1 MTDSDLT
8 VAILREIRDEI
19 RGTNSRL
26 DHTNARL
33 DQTNARLDQTVD
45 RLDQTIG
52 RLDQTNSRFEVVE
65 HTVLDA
71 AGQLVI
77 LTRYVK
83 NVVDRHEDAIEDLRD
98 RVDVLESSSTSGAK
112 R

>member
-8 VAILREIRDEI
+8 VAILREIRDEV

-26 DHTNARL
+26 DQTNSRIDQTNSRF
-33 DQTNARLDQTVD
+33 DQTNARL
-45 RLDQTIG
+45 
-52 RLDQTNSRFEVVE
+52 EVVE

-98 RVDVLESSSTSGAK
+98 RVDVLESSAPGAK